1 MLGNLGRLRSAL
13 LATLVAVGL
22 ALTLVSA
29 TQPTGA
35 SAAEQRER
43 VRGFGARVMSFNIL
57 SSAMAAGGLD
67 RAHRVANQVQETRR
81 NVIAFQEVAGDQ
93 LRVLQD
99 RLPRYRFYP
108 KRTLGNYSAAIQIAW
123 STDDFR
129 IKNKGEIYRPFLG
142 KERAIPWVK
151 LEHRGT
157 ERTFFVVAIHNAP
170 GGHEAERDISTARE
184 VDLVQQL
191 ERHKGRPVLVLGDMN
206 ERDEFCRTMA
216 RHTDQI
222 SMGGTK
228 RRPCPVPHHGGPD
241 WMLGSWNGTD
251 FAKYRKVYN
260 HISDHPMLLGKVWF
274 NTDGR

>member
-13 LATLVAVGL
+13 LSALLALGL
-22 ALTLVSA
+22 ALSLVAS
-29 TQPTGA
+29 TQSTDA
-35 SAAEQRER
+35 SAAGEKER
-43 VRGFGARVMSFNIL
+43 VRGFGARVMSYNIL
-57 SSAMAAGGLD
+57 SSSMAAGGID

-93 LRVLQD
+93 LRVLRD

-123 STDDFR
+123 KTDDFR

-157 ERTFFVVAIHNAP
+157 DRTFFVVAIHNAP
-170 GGHEAERDISTARE
+170 GGHEVERDVSTARE

-191 ERHKGRPVLVLGDMN
+191 ERRKGRPVLVLGDMN

-216 RHTDQI
+216 RQTDQI

-260 HISDHPMLLGKVWF
+260 QISDHPMLLGKVWF